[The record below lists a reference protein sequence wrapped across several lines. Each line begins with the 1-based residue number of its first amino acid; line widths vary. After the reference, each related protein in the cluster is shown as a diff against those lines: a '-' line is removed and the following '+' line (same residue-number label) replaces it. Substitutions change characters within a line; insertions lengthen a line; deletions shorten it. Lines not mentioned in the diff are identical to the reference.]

1 MGHARL
7 TSGGQA
13 PDQASSLRS
22 GPMPAAVSGQV
33 RGMTPPGSVIP
44 RVTPTATD
52 YGPDHHRTEGSLTV
66 IPPGQTA
73 ANQTALAGI
82 STQPELP
89 RTYWNGL
96 SGRLAVIS

>member
-44 RVTPTATD
+44 RVTPTAID
-52 YGPDHHRTEGSLTV
+52 YGPDHHRTMGSLTV
-66 IPPGQTA
+66 IPP
-73 ANQTALAGI
+73 
-82 STQPELP
+82 
-89 RTYWNGL
+89 
-96 SGRLAVIS
+96 AVTRSNLW